1 MFSQGPPPK
10 TSSYPKPDL
19 NICVGFAELFSQT
32 FFSSCREK
40 VTWGLD
46 PHPLTKM
53 SQLSPKER
61 DSCWVCALLIGAEFM
76 VKSEAPPRKLCQ
88 PWSTGSL
95 KISTKENYTLK
106 HIHAFV
112 YFFSSCYYSDGP
124 GNRTQKSIC
133 MPGKPSSLVLIS
145 SLPFFHHISHR

>member
-95 KISTKENYTLK
+95 KISTQENYTLK

-112 YFFSSCYYSDGP
+112 FFFFLLLLLWWP
-124 GNRTQKSIC
+124 GESNSEINLHARQAKQ
-133 MPGKPSSLVLIS
+133 PRADL
-145 SLPFFHHISHR
+145 